1 LGQSIQ
7 KFNYLPE
14 PQGDSIFAV
23 VGEELG
29 FLGATILILLYV
41 AFALRGYRIA
51 YQAPDSFSKLLV
63 IGFALTHR
71 YDLTVGFVIFTNI
84 ASTIIY
90 FLHERVWSRT
100 RWGIS

>member
-1 LGQSIQ
+1 MKSKKHSSSKKRSLAKSFTFRVLI
-7 KFNYLPE
+7 
-14 PQGDSIFAV
+14 IFTD
-23 VGEELG
+23 G
-29 FLGATILILLYV
+29 I
-41 AFALRGYRIA
+41 
-51 YQAPDSFSKLLV
+51 